1 MYKDNKVEGGYRQV
15 VGGCSSNIV
24 GLSNMISEVLESVA
38 SAIDNLYAVI
48 SSEDMLARINDAN
61 MKIENMTRE
70 KNKEVKNENVPKVKI
85 VAEILD
91 DILDQILDTKSSEGG
106 HPQIWNV
113 RKRGHFGIGG
123 KNMPY

>member
-1 MYKDNKVEGGYRQV
+1 M

-38 SAIDNLYAVI
+38 SAIDNPYAVI

-106 HPQIWNV
+106 APPNLECKEEGALWDWRENDALLGTDV
-113 RKRGHFGIGG
+113 
-123 KNMPY
+123 